1 MASPILIHTDVLI
14 IGTGPAGAALGCFL
28 AQNGMSN
35 LYDADSDAPADDS
48 TRNTRSYGEPSLEH
62 SHDTTSALD
71 EVSKVVTFVQCCLC
85 LAALTLHSISMATLE
100 CFRDIGI
107 EAEAMRTGHPETEIG
122 PWYRFS
128 NTVTS
133 GELFKRFAFG
143 TSPLK
148 QVCYKT
154 AVG

>member
-1 MASPILIHTDVLI
+1 MSSSSALARLALRWDVSLLRMVRL
-14 IGTGPAGAALGCFL
+14 TSTMLR
-28 AQNGMSN
+28 
-35 LYDADSDAPADDS
+35 ADSKADDS
-48 TRNTRSYGEPSLEH
+48 TRNTRSYGEPPFEH

-71 EVSKVVTFVQCCLC
+71 EVSEFVTFVQRCLC